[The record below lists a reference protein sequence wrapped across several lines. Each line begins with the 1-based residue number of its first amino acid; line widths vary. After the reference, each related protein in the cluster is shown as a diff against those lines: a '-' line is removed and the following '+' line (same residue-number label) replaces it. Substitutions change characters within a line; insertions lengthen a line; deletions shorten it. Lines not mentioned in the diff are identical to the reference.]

1 VAGANLASLRAITG
15 NITGLKPSQKHALER
30 VYRRRLR
37 PSEVASAELAS
48 YLCGISREIERQVG
62 ILVGRR
68 GEIEHVFVGDASR
81 INLPEIGRIRAGRG
95 RFRGLR
101 LVHTHLRNEPL
112 TRDDLV
118 DLALLRLD
126 LVAAIGVW
134 PDGRPA
140 DLHVAHL
147 LPPVEGQPSSPWRV
161 LPSEPFHR
169 SALDAAALIEALEEE
184 FDRVAPSAIATD
196 SRDRAL
202 LVAVELRRGSDR
214 VRERGVRSRELV
226 AGGHGDPSRVPEL
239 KELCRTAGVRV
250 MGVLEQRRPEADP
263 KYLVG
268 RGKLE
273 EILIRAMQVD
283 ANVLIFDPDLT
294 PVQAHAIADFTD
306 LRVIDRTMLI
316 LDIFAQRAKSRDGKL
331 QVELAQL
338 RYRLPRLH
346 EKNTMMSRLTGGI
359 GGRGP
364 GETKLEENRRR
375 ARERIHRLEK
385 EIDRFGG
392 ERAGRRAARVQR
404 GLPVVAIVGYTNAG
418 KSTLLNTLTKSDVLA
433 EDKLFATLDPTT
445 RRLRLPKEKEI
456 IIADTVG
463 FIRDLPRDLAKA
475 FRATLEEL
483 NEADLLLHVVD
494 AADPAHEQH
503 VAAVEA
509 ILTDLGLAETPRI
522 LVMNKID
529 LVPEEARPALVR
541 EERRLEVVAISGQD
555 GSTTAPLLVK
565 VEEALAREGLVGAAP
580 ARARLEGEPE
590 TEAPL
595 P

>member
-1 VAGANLASLRAITG
+1 MKTVSG
-15 NITGLKPSQKHALER
+15 NITGLKPSQIHALER

-37 PSEVASAELAS
+37 PEEVVSTELGT
-48 YLCGISREIERQVG
+48 YLCEVSREIDRQVG
-62 ILVGRR
+62 ILASRR

-81 INLPEIGRIRAGRG
+81 LNLPEIGRLRAGRG

-126 LVAAIGVW
+126 FVAAIGMM

-140 DLHVAHL
+140 DLHLAHL
-147 LPPVEGQPSSPWRV
+147 LPVTEADQATSKPWRV
-161 LPSEPFHR
+161 LPAEPFHR
-169 SALDAAALIEALEEE
+169 SHLDVDALVTALEEE
-184 FDRVAPSAIATD
+184 FDRAVPRAVATD
-196 SRDRAL
+196 GQDRAL
-202 LVAVELRRGSDR
+202 LVVVDVRRRNAGPGVSQTYR
-214 VRERGVRSRELV
+214 V
-226 AGGHGDPSRVPEL
+226 AEL

-250 MGVLEQRRPEADP
+250 TGVVEQRRAEPDP
-263 KYLVG
+263 KTLVG

-273 EILIRAMQVD
+273 EILIRAMQLD
-283 ANVLIFDPDLT
+283 AQVLIFDPDLT
-294 PVQAHAIADFTD
+294 PGQAHAIADFTD

-316 LDIFAQRAKSRDGKL
+316 LDIFARRAKSRDGKL

-375 ARERIHRLEK
+375 ARERINRLER
-385 EIDRFGG
+385 EIEHYSRQ
-392 ERAGRRAARVQR
+392 RAGRRSQRDAR

-418 KSTLLNTLTKSDVLA
+418 KSTLLNTLTHSDVLA

-445 RRLRLPKEKEI
+445 RRLRFPREREI

-463 FIRDLPRDLAKA
+463 FIRDLPPDLAQA

-483 NEADLLLHVVD
+483 NEADLFVHLVD
-494 AADPAHEQH
+494 VSDPDSEAQI
-503 VAAVEA
+503 AAVER
-509 ILTDLGLAETPRI
+509 ILVERGLAETPRI
-522 LVMNKID
+522 VVMNKLD
-529 LVPEEARPALVR
+529 RLEPEERLRFTLDYDHHGAFPA
-541 EERRLEVVAISGQD
+541 VAISAND
-555 GSTTAPLLVK
+555 RETTKPLLDMI
-565 VEEALAREGLVGAAP
+565 EETLWHEGRLALRPRPPASVSAEVPDEDAP
-580 ARARLEGEPE
+580 PASDAD
-590 TEAPL
+590 A
-595 P
+595 

>member
-1 VAGANLASLRAITG
+1 MKTVTG
-15 NITGLKPSQKHALER
+15 NTTGLKPSQLHALER

-37 PSEVASAELAS
+37 PEEVVSTELATF
-48 YLCGISREIERQVG
+48 LCEVSREIDRQVG
-62 ILVGRR
+62 ILVSRR

-81 INLPEIGRIRAGRG
+81 LTLPEIGRLRAGRG

-126 LVAAIGVW
+126 FVAAIGTQ

-140 DLHVAHL
+140 DLHLAHL
-147 LPPVEGQPSSPWRV
+147 LPVVEGEGNQKPWRV
-161 LPSEPFHR
+161 LPAEPFHR
-169 SALDAAALIEALEEE
+169 SHLDVDGLVSALEEE
-184 FDRVAPSAIATD
+184 FDRAAATGVATD
-196 SRDRAL
+196 GQDRAL
-202 LVAVELRRGSDR
+202 LVVVDVRRRAGSS
-214 VRERGVRSRELV
+214 GASQ
-226 AGGHGDPSRVPEL
+226 ASRVAEL

-250 MGVLEQRRPEADP
+250 TGIVEQRRPEADP
-263 KYLVG
+263 KTLVG

-283 ANVLIFDPDLT
+283 AQVLIFDPDLT
-294 PVQAHAIADFTD
+294 PGQAHAIADFTD

-316 LDIFAQRAKSRDGKL
+316 LDIFARRAKSRDGKL

-375 ARERIHRLEK
+375 ARERINRLEK
-385 EIDRFGG
+385 EIEHYSRQ
-392 ERAGRRAARVQR
+392 RAGRRAQRDARA
-404 GLPVVAIVGYTNAG
+404 LPIVAIVGYTNAG
-418 KSTLLNTLTKSDVLA
+418 KSTLLNTLTQSDVLA

-445 RRLRLPKEKEI
+445 RRLRFPREREI

-463 FIRDLPRDLAKA
+463 FIRDLPPDLVQA

-483 NEADLLLHVVD
+483 NEADLFVHLVD
-494 AADPAHEQH
+494 ASDPDAEAQQ
-503 VAAVEA
+503 AAVER
-509 ILTDLGLAETPRI
+509 ILSERGLAETPRI
-522 LVMNKID
+522 VVMNKLD
-529 LVPEEARPALVR
+529 RLALEDR
-541 EERRLEVVAISGQD
+541 TRLLDNLGRQGGLPVVAISAND
-555 GSTTAPLLVK
+555 RETTKPLLDLI
-565 VEEALAREGLVGAAP
+565 EDTLWHEGRLS
-580 ARARLEGEPE
+580 RARPAWAQEADRDSPEGDGAGADAVPGPD
-590 TEAPL
+590 A
-595 P
+595 